1 MFNFMFDW
9 LPLTWQPLARQVLA
23 VLAILAG
30 GLLIYG
36 LSRRTLRLAKER
48 GKIPEPV
55 VVVSLFFV
63 RYLLGLV
70 VVLMSLQRLGVLANA
85 WATISTVLAMVAIG
99 FFAVWSV
106 LSNLM
111 STLFLLVARPFR
123 VGDTVEILPE
133 GLRGKVIDL
142 SFTFTTLREEHGDL
156 IRVPNN
162 QFLQKLI
169 RIQRGEKRV
178 DLADQ
183 LVKDTPTE

>member
-1 MFNFMFDW
+1 MFNFMFEW
-9 LPLTWQPLARQVLA
+9 LPLTWQPLARQVIA
-23 VLAILAG
+23 VVAILAG
-30 GLLIYG
+30 GLMIYW
-36 LSRRTLRLAKER
+36 LSRRTLRVAKER

-55 VVVSLFFV
+55 EVVSLFFV
-63 RYLLGLV
+63 RYLVGLV
-70 VVLMSLQRLGVLANA
+70 VILMSLQRLGVLANA

-123 VGDTVEILPE
+123 VGDTVELFPE
-133 GLRGKVIDL
+133 GVGGKVIDL
-142 SFTFTTLREEHGDL
+142 SFTFTTLREEQGDL

-183 LVKDTPTE
+183 LVKESPTE

>member
-1 MFNFMFDW
+1 MFDFLFDW
-9 LPLTWQPLARQVLA
+9 LPTSWQPLSRQIAA
-23 VLAILAG
+23 VLLILAAG
-30 GLLIYG
+30 MSIYW
-36 LSRRTLRLAKER
+36 LSRRAIRLAKER

-55 VVVSLFFV
+55 AMVSLFFV
-63 RYLLGLV
+63 RYLLLLV
-70 VVLMSLQRLGVLANA
+70 VSLVVLQRLGVLANA
-85 WATISTVLAMVAIG
+85 WGMITAVLAMVAIG

-123 VGDTVEILPE
+123 AGDTLELIPE
-133 GLRGKVIDL
+133 GIKGKVIDL

-162 QFLQKLI
+162 QFLQKMI

-178 DLADQ
+178 ELADQ
-183 LVKDTPTE
+183 LVKETPTE